1 MNEDNRAN
9 EGGEENKEQLISSS
23 NNQLDEMEYTSKNE
37 NIEKNIE
44 ETPENKEENQN
55 KETIIN
61 EAQEEKKENEDEDEG
76 KFIIE
81 NIDDRNWFRRTF
93 GKMSPGALRG
103 SIFSLSILSLG
114 IGSLA
119 IPQKIGIMGII
130 LSPIFIISSGLANLW
145 SLRIL
150 GDMCLKF
157 KLKKY
162 EQVVSHLFG
171 KGMSYFVGIVMI
183 INQTGVIILY
193 QVILYKLLGG
203 IINELGKYNYP
214 NIEDFAEY
222 TFWNKFW
229 VRFLVCYGIT
239 IIILFPLCQLKDVSK
254 MRYASTFGMFSLFIL
269 IFIIVV
275 ECPFFIKE
283 NIVKNKQPL
292 NYYDILPGLKGNMKL
307 LQSIVTLFYAYACHV
322 GAFPVFESLYNPTKK
337 RIDKLL
343 NRAIS
348 IDIICYLIIGAAG
361 YLSQPL
367 KTPDLIIE
375 RDKIFSSDWLMT
387 LGNFFF
393 MFTLIAKICV
403 NYNAQRSSILILLQY
418 KTNDFP
424 NSINYIITSS
434 VLAITTIVAISFQS
448 ISDYISL
455 IGSFCTVVI
464 CFCVP
469 GMIYIKGNDY
479 PLTYYK
485 NILTIIFISL
495 ILIIGITSGIFTIK
509 GIIEK

>member
-1 MNEDNRAN
+1 
-9 EGGEENKEQLISSS
+9 
-23 NNQLDEMEYTSKNE
+23 
-37 NIEKNIE
+37 
-44 ETPENKEENQN
+44 
-55 KETIIN
+55 
-61 EAQEEKKENEDEDEG
+61 
-76 KFIIE
+76 
-81 NIDDRNWFRRTF
+81 
-93 GKMSPGALRG
+93 MSPGALRG

-119 IPQKIGIMGII
+119 IPQKIGVMGII
-130 LSPIFIISSGLANLW
+130 LSPIFIILSGLANLW

-150 GDMCLKF
+150 GNMCLKYN
-157 KLKKY
+157 LKKY
-162 EQVVSHLFG
+162 EQVIKHLFG
-171 KGMSYFVGIVMI
+171 NKMSIFVGVIMI

-203 IINELGKYNYP
+203 IINELGNYGYP
-214 NIEDFAEY
+214 NVEDFAEKS
-222 TFWNKFW
+222 FWNKFW
-229 VRFLVCYGIT
+229 VRLLVCYGMT
-239 IIILFPLCQLKDVSK
+239 ILILFPLCQLKDVSK
-254 MRYASTFGMFSLFIL
+254 MRYASTFGMISLFIL

-283 NIVKNKQPL
+283 NIVKKKQPL
-292 NYYDILPGLKGNMKL
+292 NYYDILSGLRGNMKL

-322 GAFPVFESLYNPTKK
+322 GAFPVFESLHKPTRK
-337 RIDKLL
+337 RINKLL
-343 NRAIS
+343 NRAIT
-348 IDIICYLIIGAAG
+348 IDIVCYLIIGAAG

-367 KTPDLIIE
+367 NTPDLIIE

-403 NYNAQRSSILILLQY
+403 NYNAQRSSILILLGY
-418 KTNDFP
+418 KSNDFP
-424 NSINYIITSS
+424 NYVNYIITSI
-434 VLAITTIVAISFQS
+434 VLIITTLVAVSFQS

-464 CFCVP
+464 CFFVP

-479 PLTYYK
+479 PLTNYK
-485 NILTIIFISL
+485 NLLTIIFISI
-495 ILIIGITSGIFTIK
+495 ILLIGIISGIFTIK

>member
-1 MNEDNRAN
+1 MNDNKTNEDN
-9 EGGEENKEQLISSS
+9 GEIKEQLIPSIQ
-23 NNQLDEMEYTSKNE
+23 NQSDEVENSEKNVKKEENFNSVIKNE
-37 NIEKNIE
+37 NEEKITIE
-44 ETPENKEENQN
+44 E
-55 KETIIN
+55 
-61 EAQEEKKENEDEDEG
+61 
-76 KFIIE
+76 
-81 NIDDRNWFRRTF
+81 IDDRNWFRRTF

-119 IPQKIGIMGII
+119 VPQKIGTMGII

-150 GDMCLKF
+150 GKMYTKYQ
-157 KLKKY
+157 LKKY

-203 IINELGKYNYP
+203 IINELGEYNYP
-214 NIEDFAEY
+214 NIEEFAENS
-222 TFWNKFW
+222 FWNKFW
-229 VRFLVCYGIT
+229 VRFLVCYGMT
-239 IIILFPLCQLKDVSK
+239 IVILFPLCQLKDVSK
-254 MRYASTFGMFSLFIL
+254 MRYASTFGMISIFIL
-269 IFIIVV
+269 IFIIVI

-283 NIVKNKQPL
+283 NIVNKKQPL

-322 GAFPVFESLYNPTKK
+322 GAFPVFESLHNPSQK

-348 IDIICYLIIGAAG
+348 IDIISYLIIGAAG
-361 YLSQPL
+361 YLSQPSN
-367 KTPDLIIE
+367 TPDLIIE
-375 RDKIFSSDWLMT
+375 RDNIFSSDWLMT

-393 MFTLIAKICV
+393 MFTMIAKICV
-403 NYNAQRSSILILLQY
+403 NYNAQRSSILILLHY

-434 VLAITTIVAISFQS
+434 VLALTTIVAISFQS

-464 CFCVP
+464 CFFVP

-479 PLTYYK
+479 PLNHYK

-495 ILIIGITSGIFTIK
+495 IHFIGITSGIFTIK

>member
-1 MNEDNRAN
+1 MNEN
-9 EGGEENKEQLISSS
+9 EDIEKDSEINENLCPSNDEPLENS
-23 NNQLDEMEYTSKNE
+23 NNPKQSNDYDQKQD
-37 NIEKNIE
+37 
-44 ETPENKEENQN
+44 KEENEAEKPGEI
-55 KETIIN
+55 KEIEKEEIN
-61 EAQEEKKENEDEDEG
+61 EKS
-76 KFIIE
+76 F
-81 NIDDRNWFRRTF
+81 DDRNWLKRTF

-119 IPQKIGIMGII
+119 IPQKIGVMGII
-130 LSPIFIISSGLANLW
+130 LSPIFIILSGLANLW

-150 GDMCLKF
+150 GNMSLKYN
-157 KLKKY
+157 LKKY
-162 EQVVSHLFG
+162 EQVIKHLFG
-171 KGMSYFVGIVMI
+171 NKMSIFVGVIMI

-203 IINELGKYNYP
+203 IINELGNYGYP
-214 NIEDFAEY
+214 NVEDFAEKS
-222 TFWNKFW
+222 FWNKFW
-229 VRFLVCYGIT
+229 VRLLVCYGMT
-239 IIILFPLCQLKDVSK
+239 ILILFPLCQLKDVSK
-254 MRYASTFGMFSLFIL
+254 MRYASTFGMISLFIL

-283 NIVKNKQPL
+283 NIVKKKQPL
-292 NYYDILPGLKGNMKL
+292 NYYDILSGLRGNMKL

-322 GAFPVFESLYNPTKK
+322 GAFPVFESLHKPTRK
-337 RIDKLL
+337 RINKLL
-343 NRAIS
+343 NRAIT
-348 IDIICYLIIGAAG
+348 IDIVCYLIIGAAG

-367 KTPDLIIE
+367 NTPDLIIE

-403 NYNAQRSSILILLQY
+403 NYNAQRSSILILLGY
-418 KTNDFP
+418 KSNDFP
-424 NSINYIITSS
+424 NSVNYIITSI
-434 VLAITTIVAISFQS
+434 VLIITTLVAVSFQS

-464 CFCVP
+464 CFFVP
-469 GMIYIKGNDY
+469 GMIFIKGNDY
-479 PLTYYK
+479 PITNYK
-485 NILTIIFISL
+485 NLLTIIFISI
-495 ILIIGITSGIFTIK
+495 ILLIGIISGFFTIK

>member
-1 MNEDNRAN
+1 MNDNDIEKATEIKESLN
-9 EGGEENKEQLISSS
+9 PSNSEQSENKNIPQES
-23 NNQLDEMEYTSKNE
+23 NKDELNQ
-37 NIEKNIE
+37 EKR
-44 ETPENKEENQN
+44 ENKKEEKLEEA
-55 KETIIN
+55 KENLGEQIN
-61 EAQEEKKENEDEDEG
+61 EES
-76 KFIIE
+76 F
-81 NIDDRNWFRRTF
+81 DDRNWFRRTF

-119 IPQKIGIMGII
+119 IPQKIGIMGVI
-130 LSPIFIISSGLANLW
+130 LSPIFIILSGFANLW

-150 GDMCLKF
+150 GNMSLKYN
-157 KLKKY
+157 LKKY
-162 EQVVSHLFG
+162 EQVIKHLFG
-171 KGMSYFVGIVMI
+171 NKMSLFVGIIMI

-193 QVILYKLLGG
+193 QVILYKLIGG
-203 IINELGKYNYP
+203 IINEVGKYRYP
-214 NIEDFAEY
+214 NVEDFAELS
-222 TFWNKFW
+222 FWNKFW
-229 VRFLVCYGIT
+229 VRLLVCYGMT
-239 IIILFPLCQLKDVSK
+239 ISILFPLCQLKDVSK
-254 MRYASTFGMFSLFIL
+254 MRYASTFGMISLFIL

-283 NIVKNKQPL
+283 NIVKKKQSL

-322 GAFPVFESLYNPTKK
+322 GAFPVFESLHKPTQK
-337 RIDKLL
+337 RVNKLL
-343 NRAIS
+343 NRAIT
-348 IDIICYLIIGAAG
+348 IDIVCYLIIGAAG

-367 KTPDLIIE
+367 STPDLIIE

-403 NYNAQRSSILILLQY
+403 NYNAQRSSILILLGY
-418 KTNDFP
+418 KSNEFP
-424 NSINYIITSS
+424 NSINYIITSI
-434 VLAITTIVAISFQS
+434 VLIITTMVAVSFQS

-464 CFCVP
+464 CFFVP
-469 GMIYIKGNDY
+469 GMIYIKGNEY
-479 PLTYYK
+479 AITHCK
-485 NILTIIFISL
+485 NMSTMIFISV
-495 ILIIGITSGIFTIK
+495 ILMIGIVSGFFTIK